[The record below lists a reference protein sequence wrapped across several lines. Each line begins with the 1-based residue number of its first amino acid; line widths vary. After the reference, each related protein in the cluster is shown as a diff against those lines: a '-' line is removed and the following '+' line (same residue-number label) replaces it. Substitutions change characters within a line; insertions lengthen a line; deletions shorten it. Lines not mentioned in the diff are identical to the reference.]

1 MISGS
6 TWKCPKSKPSGLLS
20 FIACCVGSALLQV
33 LAWTRHKREG
43 VSVNPGALWK
53 PEGSFDDVGLYQMR
67 LARRALL
74 IGGVMYLSYGLLMV
88 VAQIAAKG

>member
-1 MISGS
+1 V
-6 TWKCPKSKPSGLLS
+6 SKFLATFGVLLFVS

-67 LARRALL
+67 LAKRALL

>member
-1 MISGS
+1 M
-6 TWKCPKSKPSGLLS
+6 SKFLATFGILLFVS

-53 PEGSFDDVGLYQMR
+53 PEGFFDDVGLYQMR
-67 LARRALL
+67 LAKRALV